1 MSNLSEQIW
10 SSLDSMNNLN
20 SLLSSLTPFVEVK
33 FSSKTQSKGSKSGE
47 SLEKPYFVLEDLW
60 ESFKRWSAYG
70 VEVQFNLTSD
80 EQVLQYFVPYLS
92 AIQLYAEDEE
102 SDKKSSE
109 KSGDSVSS
117 KETTNKV
124 VYEYFENHS
133 PYVRLPLTKK
143 VSNLAKD
150 DPCIKNLRSSEISP
164 RSWFSVA
171 WYPIYRIPNGPT
183 LSDIKASFLTYHNL
197 STEFKRKTQPEIS
210 DNDRK
215 LKTPLPV
222 FGLTTYKVKGSV
234 LPFPAAS
241 ESRRL
246 NSLLKAADDWLKNLK
261 VVHCDHNHFVKNGK
275 QWVD

>member
-1 MSNLSEQIW
+1 M
-10 SSLDSMNNLN
+10 
-20 SLLSSLTPFVEVK
+20 
-33 FSSKTQSKGSKSGE
+33 TQSKGSKSGE

-117 KETTNKV
+117 KETTN
-124 VYEYFENHS
+124 
-133 PYVRLPLTKK
+133 K